1 MYFITVRTL
10 GRKNLLGEVVS
21 NEVALSEFGKI
32 VEKCWLDIPEHFPT
46 VQLDRY
52 VVMPNHLHGIV
63 FLREYPEDLVG
74 VRYIEPQRATR
85 GSQFQHMTPKS
96 IASIVQAFKAAVTR
110 IGHRRKW
117 CDFRWQRNYY
127 EHIIRDGQ
135 DLDRVREYILENP
148 MNWVI
153 DEDFPDN
160 IRMDKIHKGKADW
173 SPLN

>member
-1 MYFITVRTL
+1 
-10 GRKNLLGEVVS
+10 
-21 NEVALSEFGKI
+21 
-32 VEKCWLDIPEHFPT
+32 
-46 VQLDRY
+46 
-52 VVMPNHLHGIV
+52 
-63 FLREYPEDLVG
+63 
-74 VRYIEPQRATR
+74 
-85 GSQFQHMTPKS
+85 MTPKS

-153 DEDFPDN
+153 DEDSPGN
-160 IRMDKIHKGKADW
+160 IRMDILHRGGPTELDARD
-173 SPLN
+173 